1 MELCKMRNVSR
12 RRRRFN
18 LYDRP
23 YLVWTLKDGTQV
35 LADRGYNGI
44 AERRGL
50 RSIGHIIDRWRWV
63 EDIAEERWLKTP
75 RFTTGDLAPAK
86 RWSNDALRRFLD
98 GRDMDLQPYPIKR
111 RLPTGEVDYID
122 RDGVVRVSGVHMG
135 RSAPRDWPPAWPA
148 GLRLRSE
155 PELPVLPAR
164 IIPFSPFPTP
174 PNVTLL

>member
-1 MELCKMRNVSR
+1 MKMRTLQR

-18 LYDRP
+18 IYDRP
-23 YLVWTLKDGTQV
+23 YVLWTLRDSSQV
-35 LADRGYNGI
+35 LADRRYNPI

-50 RSIGHIIDRWRWV
+50 RSIGHVLDRWRWV
-63 EDIAEERWLKTP
+63 EDIAEERWLLTP
-75 RFTTGDLAPAK
+75 RFTTDDVAACR
-86 RWSNDALRRFLD
+86 RWSNDTLWRFLD
-98 GRDMDLQPYPIKR
+98 GRDMDLQAYPIVR
-111 RLPTGEVDYID
+111 HLPNGEELHID
-122 RDGVVRVSGVHMG
+122 RDGVRRLRTPSS
-135 RSAPRDWPPAWPA
+135 RRPAPPDWPPAWPA